1 MVTFISPTNTSTQA
15 ATANTAAKAGTSS
28 DAAKAS
34 LDYNSFLKLLIT
46 QMQNQDP
53 TDPMD
58 ATEQVSQLATF
69 SQVEQSIKMNTNLD
83 NLISQSNLSN
93 ASNYVGKTITSADGK
108 TTGVVASVEVTS
120 DGLTAKTT
128 DGKEISIGEGITI
141 STAKTTTTTETS
153 A

>member
-1 MVTFISPTNTSTQA
+1 MVTITPTQTNTTTVTTAGQSTS
-15 ATANTAAKAGTSS
+15 TS

-69 SQVEQSIKMNTNLD
+69 SQVEQSIKMNSNLD

-108 TTGVVASVEVTS
+108 TTGVIQSVDVTS
-120 DGLTAKTT
+120 EGLTAVTVE
-128 DGKEISIGEGITI
+128 GKLIKIQSGITI
-141 STAKTTTTTETS
+141 SNSTEGQYTIQI
-153 A
+153 

>member
-1 MVTFISPTNTSTQA
+1 MVTIVAPTTTSAQTNSTTRTSSA
-15 ATANTAAKAGTSS
+15 TSS

-108 TTGVVASVEVTS
+108 TTGVIQSVDVTS
-120 DGLTAKTT
+120 DGLTAVTVE
-128 DGKEISIGEGITI
+128 GKLIKIQSGITI
-141 STAKTTTTTETS
+141 SNTAVKEGEYTIQI
-153 A
+153 